1 MNDVW
6 SPSELLSEPTGINL
20 AKLAASY
27 SDGIILGAED
37 VAPELVEYSK
47 NSGLPVLPFNA
58 EALQS
63 GSYIEDYNSFYDN
76 L

>member
-1 MNDVW
+1 MSIHKILFVLKYALD
-6 SPSELLSEPTGINL
+6 SCLR
-20 AKLAASY
+20 
-27 SDGIILGAED
+27 IILGAED

-63 GSYIEDYNSFYDN
+63 GSYIDDYNSFYDN